1 MNENIRIHPAL
12 HFGVNAR
19 LDMFLRYVCE
29 SAARVRPR
37 RAGYMLRRSP
47 GFPKAMRDT
56 ERVSPMRPK
65 PVLNEE
71 ESINQSVRVRH

>member
-1 MNENIRIHPAL
+1 MMNENIRIHPPL
-12 HFGVNAR
+12 HFRVNH
-19 LDMFLRYVCE
+19 LDMILRYVCE

-65 PVLNEE
+65 PVLNKE